1 MENDERD
8 AGQVLPLVAVLILL
22 AALSIVLVGRVGS
35 RLSEQAR
42 ARTAADAVALAGAAD
57 GRAGAELVARE
68 NGAAIIGWFPSG
80 DGVQVAVR
88 VGRATAIARAV
99 RDCTRPA
106 RGDLLHFAGCP
117 PSRPG

>member
-1 MENDERD
+1 MEHEQRD

-22 AALSIVLVGRVGS
+22 GALSIVLVGRVGS
-35 RLSEQAR
+35 RLAEGAR

-57 GRAGAELVARE
+57 GRAVADRVARD
-68 NGAAIIGWFPSG
+68 NGATIVAWLPAG
-80 DGVQVAVR
+80 DGVQVVVS

-99 RDCTRPA
+99 RECTRPQ
-106 RGDLLHFAGCP
+106 RSDPLHFAGCP